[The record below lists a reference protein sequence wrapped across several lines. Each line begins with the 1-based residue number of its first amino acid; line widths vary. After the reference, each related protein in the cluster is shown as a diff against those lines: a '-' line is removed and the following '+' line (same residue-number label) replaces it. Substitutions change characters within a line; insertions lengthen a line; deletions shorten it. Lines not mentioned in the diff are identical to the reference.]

1 MQMLRDERSL
11 LAFAAAVRTLPK
23 GSPLVWK
30 VLDLLCTGAAGSDAW
45 LRPTY
50 GVAAALLDRAERD
63 ELGARVDDVIQR
75 LRGAGLRMHYSL
87 WLRWAGCHVATGSV
101 QGVRRVMRL
110 LEEAEGPAAVTAHF
124 YVFLT
129 KVSRGQVCVCVCV
142 VVVVGGGGVGVEAC
156 WGSAAGGCTIAVS
169 AGLIPLGPSLLT
181 CVMQAYCHRGRWKEA
196 EQLPDE
202 MSQRGMLPSEHVYR
216 AVIWCCGRHHRAG
229 ALPCNAMQA

>member
-1 MQMLRDERSL
+1 MLALSTLATATLQACCVCAGGAEEGKALMQMLRDERSL

-129 KVSRGQVCVCVCV
+129 K
-142 VVVVGGGGVGVEAC
+142 
-156 WGSAAGGCTIAVS
+156 
-169 AGLIPLGPSLLT
+169 
-181 CVMQAYCHRGRWKEA
+181 AYCHRGRWKEA